1 MPACSYM
8 EEISSVA
15 MLAAKKSA
23 EVTPEVNIREQETHT
38 HLSSGFET
46 QRRRHQKTKT
56 GVPVAPQ
63 KGLMSSNFLKM
74 SPCTASICSSSSRS
88 SFSLSRHCFI
98 SFSSLSIWFT
108 AYRLK
113 LSRFL
118 CRFPARAASWVFM
131 WTTCAMVQEQE
142 RLSVKGQLPAC

>member
-1 MPACSYM
+1 M

-63 KGLMSSNFLKM
+63 KGLMSSKIFKNVTLYGINLQQQFSFFLQ
-74 SPCTASICSSSSRS
+74 SIQT
-88 SFSLSRHCFI
+88 L
-98 SFSSLSIWFT
+98 L
-108 AYRLK
+108 YL
-113 LSRFL
+113 LL
-118 CRFPARAASWVFM
+118 
-131 WTTCAMVQEQE
+131 
-142 RLSVKGQLPAC
+142 LSVYLVHGVPP